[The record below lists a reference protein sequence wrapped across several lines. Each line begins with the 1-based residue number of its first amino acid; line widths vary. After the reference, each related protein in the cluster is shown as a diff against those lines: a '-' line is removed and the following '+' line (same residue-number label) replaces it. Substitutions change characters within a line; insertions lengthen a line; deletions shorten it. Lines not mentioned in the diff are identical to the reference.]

1 MNRVQSQVFLLKI
14 TFYQLLKN
22 KNQKK
27 RETMAVRNE
36 PVMNQRWQR
45 LGVGSDRAWD
55 QQWQRLRAD
64 GESLRLAVTELET
77 SDDST

>member
-36 PVMNQRWQR
+36 PMMNQR
-45 LGVGSDRAWD
+45 
-55 QQWQRLRAD
+55 
-64 GESLRLAVTELET
+64 
-77 SDDST
+77 